1 MGGSARR
8 PGPHTPQRPATAAK
22 PVRIL
27 ATAGEICTHEMAPVS
42 VAAPTTLTMRR
53 LTGWSTQGSSNDEA
67 TAMTA
72 GLCAPDSILFTPRG
86 RDPMV
91 ASLRPWPSPTPS
103 GPSFPAMAYLTRCC
117 RVATG
122 RHPMP
127 CTTAPAS
134 QARRTL
140 GRSPAMRNDANRVA
154 AQAVWAAPVPRLN
167 RMDISWISGLIRAVT
182 EPAGSM

>member
-1 MGGSARR
+1 MMRCQACAVGSSARR

-27 ATAGEICTHEMAPVS
+27 ATAGAICTHEMAPVS

-67 TAMTA
+67 TAMSA

-86 RDPMV
+86 PGPHGGV
-91 ASLRPWPSPTPS
+91 ASIWPSTTPS
-103 GPSFPAMAYLTRCC
+103 GPSFPAMAYRTRCC

-140 GRSPAMRNDANRVA
+140 GRSPVMRNDANGVA
-154 AQAVWAAPVPRLN
+154 ARAVWAARVRRLN
-167 RMDISWISGLIRAVT
+167 RSGY
-182 EPAGSM
+182 